1 MSWAW
6 PFVSLFAIHFSIHVS
21 FNDNI
26 REFPRGYLPMVN
38 PVNDKNREF
47 SFQFCKKNYLL
58 YFFNGEGWYQ
68 MYLVLERVPHA
79 ASTYSQVSKTKQA
92 LLFSVRPKPGFGIG
106 NRNQSLN
113 SVSKPIFFRNR
124 NFQFQIFFMFPTSF
138 LCIWIFK
145 SLKINP
151 DLQK

>member
-1 MSWAW
+1 
-6 PFVSLFAIHFSIHVS
+6 
-21 FNDNI
+21 
-26 REFPRGYLPMVN
+26 
-38 PVNDKNREF
+38 
-47 SFQFCKKNYLL
+47 
-58 YFFNGEGWYQ
+58 

-138 LCIWIFK
+138 LCI
-145 SLKINP
+145 
-151 DLQK
+151 